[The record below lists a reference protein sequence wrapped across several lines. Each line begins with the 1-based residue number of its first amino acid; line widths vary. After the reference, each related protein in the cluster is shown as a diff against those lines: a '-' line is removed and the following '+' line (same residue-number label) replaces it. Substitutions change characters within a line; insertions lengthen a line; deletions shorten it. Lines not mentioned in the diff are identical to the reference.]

1 MRVLVFL
8 GLWRSADFC
17 KFSVIFLAESLPLI
31 EDHFGGVMLLAS
43 WAIITVFP
51 HLLFGMERPP
61 YFGRFLSEFFV
72 IDIHAF
78 SHMP

>member
-17 KFSVIFLAESLPLI
+17 EFSVIFLAESLPLI

-51 HLLFGMERPP
+51 HLLFGTSMVTR
-61 YFGRFLSEFFV
+61 
-72 IDIHAF
+72 AF
-78 SHMP
+78 PRLDMI